1 MGGGIRASFRPE
13 GWYHNLPSGTRDAT
27 AEEIRQRAIG
37 PTPGKKFEDAN
48 VSRLSEGSP
57 SSPSREGGYK
67 IYYGRNIVEGVTLNA
82 MAKTFF
88 KMNDGGNPFRLAAD
102 PSTFY
107 RPFTGY
113 TAGERYWESG
123 HDPRRPVPGY
133 IKLWDNGR
141 EFYDVDVPEITA
153 SNYKTYD
160 PSNDTS
166 RYWFLSPRQLWCSR
180 HNPSSVQLEATD
192 NVNLSR
198 PDGTTVISQH
208 KWARWGLSESVKW
221 TNTWTGLVGDHVG
234 YTVDFSLADSPTTGN
249 RDFLF
254 VLQVF
259 GYGPIDRIQFCT
271 VNSQNWANKGFNHC
285 LLFQNFQTD
294 SYKLAVTNNKTT
306 ATSTDVVPGGFKES
320 DTLDGLFTGFY
331 VFKYNK
337 ENRNYSGEP
346 RVVLYI
352 NGHSSIPE
360 VELVS
365 GKYRLKGTTEYSNNP
380 ARCLLEYLL
389 NPNYG
394 LGLQPRDL
402 DLKTFYEA
410 QQKCER
416 IVKTNASIQGRAY
429 GLEGLER
436 SADLDFEYIYAQ
448 HGRTGSPADPDNTW
462 GYDRPNAASA
472 WKDEPPDPEAA
483 GYDTT
488 KPIWWQ
494 SYRKLEGVPAP
505 NAGVVDLWSRK
516 AKVQDQRNVPRYE
529 CNLALDSANSNVKNN
544 IDEY

>member
-1 MGGGIRASFRPE
+1 MSIRDSFTPE

-37 PTPGKKFEDAN
+37 PPAGKKFEDAN

-102 PSTFY
+102 PSTYY

-192 NVNLSR
+192 NVNISR

-221 TNTWTGLVGDHVG
+221 TNTWTGLIGDHVG
-234 YTVDFSLADSPTTGN
+234 YTVDFELASRNSGGKQGFSVCSSSLRLWADRQGS
-249 RDFLF
+249 
-254 VLQVF
+254 
-259 GYGPIDRIQFCT
+259 
-271 VNSQNWANKGFNHC
+271 
-285 LLFQNFQTD
+285 
-294 SYKLAVTNNKTT
+294 
-306 ATSTDVVPGGFKES
+306 
-320 DTLDGLFTGFY
+320 
-331 VFKYNK
+331 
-337 ENRNYSGEP
+337 
-346 RVVLYI
+346 VLYC
-352 NGHSSIPE
+352 
-360 VELVS
+360 ELSELGEQGFQSLPSVS
-365 GKYRLKGTTEYSNNP
+365 ELSDGF
-380 ARCLLEYLL
+380 
-389 NPNYG
+389 
-394 LGLQPRDL
+394 LQ
-402 DLKTFYEA
+402 TGCN
-410 QQKCER
+410 QQ
-416 IVKTNASIQGRAY
+416 
-429 GLEGLER
+429 
-436 SADLDFEYIYAQ
+436 
-448 HGRTGSPADPDNTW
+448 
-462 GYDRPNAASA
+462 
-472 WKDEPPDPEAA
+472 
-483 GYDTT
+483 
-488 KPIWWQ
+488 
-494 SYRKLEGVPAP
+494 
-505 NAGVVDLWSRK
+505 
-516 AKVQDQRNVPRYE
+516 QD
-529 CNLALDSANSNVKNN
+529 D
-544 IDEY
+544 